1 MPEDVASMNCTIGW
15 NCTQGVLDPVI
26 VVNGVDPFRKEHDLR
41 FSVKQSMNLKR
52 GAVAALRGV
61 RRGLT
66 LF

>member
-26 VVNGVDPFRKEHDLR
+26 VVNGVDPFRKKHDLR
-41 FSVKQSMNLKR
+41 FSGNQATDLKR
-52 GAVAALRGV
+52 GDVGPLRGV

-66 LF
+66 RS